1 MTATI
6 RNYTS
11 ATTTSGTNS
20 TTITLNSFS
29 DMKEGELLL
38 AFLNLPVGTVT
49 PPAGWEL
56 VGSFTASTGN
66 QSELWQ
72 KRVTSSEPASY
83 TWTSSITSAIVGS
96 LLCISGANGILQWDA
111 LTQTSDTTPN
121 TRQLDAA
128 RDSMSLKVLAWRD
141 AATATF
147 SGVSGEIIDTVT
159 ANSGSTIFRGMVV
172 AGRSPGGNL
181 STVDDTI
188 NAGDS
193 EINATWTP
201 SAGTIDYSIGWIVLL
216 DNALPD
222 EEEWSSTEG
231 DFTVELEL
239 DRIEMGSN
247 SSISSP
253 LRGDVTGLV
262 ETITSSGDNPPNEID
277 DNLADGLTTTK
288 WLVSGD
294 SGWVQYDFGSGNA
307 KTVKRYRLAAANDNR
322 VRDPMDWT
330 LKGSNNGTDFT
341 DLDVRKGVGFG
352 SRYEVQEFRVSSP
365 GEYRYYR
372 LDISSNFSPAS
383 ATSVQLSEWRLS
395 VHDTWEDVTE
405 RVRWDDKIRITRGF
419 QGAAGRH
426 DFSRAYFTLKNPDG
440 LFSISNPDSPYYGS
454 LQRNT
459 RVRISKPYGGQA
471 LQLQGAVALAGT
483 NMIGDCVRTP
493 LTDDLMITGDI
504 DVRIDLHPESW
515 RDEQMLA
522 GVDSQQTD
530 FFGTVESWAFY
541 LDDNGLLNWTNTPSG
556 GSAVTFT
563 STRAVPNAGRQAVR
577 VTLDVSVATATFYIS
592 DSMTGSWTQLGD
604 AVTASAT
611 SIGYTGGALCVG
623 HVGGKDQRGIHGRVF
638 GFELRDGIDGTL
650 VADLDFTQPPVDTFN
665 RTASSGW
672 GTASSGLEWTT
683 SGGSASDYS
692 VSGGMGRLTHTT
704 AGVRRIATLA
714 PATDDAD
721 LYATFMMPS
730 LPVGDSAYA
739 MLASRYT
746 DVNNQYFARVQVTTA
761 GASTLTLR
769 ERVSGT
775 ETQLSTVA
783 GPAIVAGN
791 RYRVRFQ
798 VTGTTLRAKL
808 WKESDGEPASWS
820 TTTTDASLSSG
831 AVGLWST
838 TGGSITTPF
847 TVAFDDFRVAAG
859 LEGMQQDSAARSF
872 ETAGRKWTAIN
883 NAVISNRRYRFHGE
897 VSEWPMY
904 WDTTGTDVNVPVTA
918 AGIQKRLERGSSE
931 LSALYRHHT
940 KGVISNP
947 GAFER
952 FAEPVA
958 YWPCEDLK
966 DTVRISSAIPNAP
979 HMEVYGSP
987 EFENY
992 SDFPGS
998 RPLPMLKNAQL
1009 GGRIGPIPRTGYVD
1023 IRWVM
1028 HVPETIATNS
1038 VILSVYT
1045 VGTMRKWE
1053 IVYTGT
1059 NEWTVKGYD
1068 EEGVESNTVTHGTA
1082 ALPVTTIGQQM
1093 YCQFTLDD
1101 SGGNINY
1108 GLDVWNPYGARLGGD
1123 DGLTQFGGES
1133 FVRVSRVNV
1142 NSGTTK
1148 MNEVI
1153 VGHIAVYS
1161 SEDSPPAS
1169 VVLGASRREAAGAR
1183 LARLAAEEDVEYRY
1197 VGAEAQSALLGGQ
1210 DTDSP
1215 FPLMSTCSVSDE
1227 GYLTDPLDAFGL
1239 EYRTGRSLYNQAPHL
1254 TLSYTS
1260 NYLSGELTPSPD
1272 DSHIVNDFT
1281 ASRGEAGSARF
1292 RRDDG
1297 PLSVSNPPD
1306 GVGEYAGSQ
1315 SYSFA
1320 HEGQCVQMASWQ
1332 VHKGTLEEARY
1343 PRIQIALENPRVAAD
1358 PELVEAILTLD
1369 VGRRVDITD
1378 LPAFLPPDDIRQ
1390 IVIGYEEWF
1399 DNFQHDFTLNTLPE
1413 RVYEIAEYDAGD
1425 NIDTYDTVLYGDHS
1439 DTATELTV
1447 LTSTGPAMT
1456 YDPQAYPFDIRVNGE
1471 VMRVLAPGS
1480 MVTPNPLFTDG
1491 VTGWTVSSGA
1501 VTSSTD
1507 YVFPYDPLAVASAKF
1522 TPAGAGAASEDM
1534 ASALSGVGTVQPGRD
1549 YIVSGW
1555 FYSPAGHADIR
1566 PAVHWYNSASTF
1578 LSSEGDAQDALP
1590 AGRWTFLQDTVTA
1603 PANASQVKARGRIGG
1618 TPSSSDV
1625 FYAWNLKVTEATPM
1639 YGNDTA
1645 DSFNRADSTTTPG
1658 STDQGSTRAWTEDL
1672 GAWGI
1677 SSNRAYISAAG
1688 NSIMTITGAYD
1699 FEELSV
1705 EVPTWGADDAWLIFR
1720 CTDVN
1725 NRVRWGGTVGSRPQL
1740 QVINAGAIAVDL
1752 SPDVNLATTE
1762 RILAAGDRLSVRCQ
1776 GSVIECFLNGKLI
1789 LSVSDETEQGTRVGL
1804 QVDTTAI
1811 RFDNFTFIES
1821 EATQQIQVERGVGT
1835 DAYHHKSESGVSL
1848 YRPPYR
1854 GL

>member
-38 AFLNLPVGTVT
+38 AFLNLPVSTIT
-49 PPAGWEL
+49 PPSGWEL

-72 KRVTSSEPASY
+72 KRVTASEPASY

-111 LTQTSDTTPN
+111 MTQTSDATPN

-141 AATATF
+141 GATATF

-181 STVDDTI
+181 STLDDTI

-193 EINATWTP
+193 ESNATWTP
-201 SAGTIDYSIGWIVLL
+201 SAGAIDYSIGWIVLL

-253 LRGDVTGLV
+253 LKGDVTGLI

-277 DNLADGLTTTK
+277 DNLADGLSTTK

-307 KTVKRYRLAAANDNR
+307 KTVKRYRLTAANDNR
-322 VRDPMDWT
+322 VRDPMDWI

-341 DLDVRKGVGFG
+341 DLDVREGVGFG

-383 ATSVQLSEWRLS
+383 ASSVQLAEWRLS

-426 DFSRAYFTLKNPDG
+426 DFSRAYFTLKNADG
-440 LFSISNPDSPYYGS
+440 RFSLSNPDSPYYGS

-459 RVRISKPYGGQA
+459 RVRISKPYGDPS

-493 LTDDLMITGDI
+493 LTDDLMVTGDI

-530 FFGTVESWAFY
+530 FFGSVESWAFY
-541 LDDNGLLNWTNTPSG
+541 LDDNGLLNWTHTPSG
-556 GSAVTFT
+556 GTALTYQ
-563 STRAVPNAGRQAVR
+563 STRSVPNGGRLTLR
-577 VTLDVSVATATFYIS
+577 VTLDVNNGASGSTVTFYYSS
-592 DSMTGSWTQLGD
+592 DGATWTRLGD
-604 AVTASAT
+604 PVTESGTT

-623 HVGGKDQRGIHGRVF
+623 HVGGKDQRGIHGRVYSF
-638 GFELRDGIDGTL
+638 AVYDGIAGTR
-650 VADLDFTQPPVDTFN
+650 VAGATLSSVANGSRSFTDLD
-665 RTASSGW
+665 
-672 GTASSGLEWTT
+672 
-683 SGGSASDYS
+683 
-692 VSGGMGRLTHTT
+692 
-704 AGVRRIATLA
+704 
-714 PATDDAD
+714 
-721 LYATFMMPS
+721 
-730 LPVGDSAYA
+730 
-739 MLASRYT
+739 
-746 DVNNQYFARVQVTTA
+746 
-761 GASTLTLR
+761 
-769 ERVSGT
+769 
-775 ETQLSTVA
+775 
-783 GPAIVAGN
+783 GN
-791 RYRVRFQ
+791 
-798 VTGTTLRAKL
+798 L
-808 WKESDGEPASWS
+808 
-820 TTTTDASLSSG
+820 
-831 AVGLWST
+831 
-838 TGGSITTPF
+838 
-847 TVAFDDFRVAAG
+847 
-859 LEGMQQDSAARSF
+859 
-872 ETAGRKWTAIN
+872 WTAIN

-897 VSEWPMY
+897 VSEWPLY
-904 WDTTGTDVNVPVTA
+904 WDATGTDVNVPVTA

-931 LSALYRHHT
+931 LSALHRHHT
-940 KGVISNP
+940 KGVISDP

-952 FAEPVA
+952 YAEPVA

-979 HMEVYGSP
+979 HMEVYGAP

-998 RPLPMLKNAQL
+998 RALPMLKNAQL

-1101 SGGNINY
+1101 SGGNLNY

-1183 LARLAAEEDVEYRY
+1183 LARLSAEEDVEYRY
-1197 VGAEAQSALLGGQ
+1197 VGAEAQSALLGAQ
-1210 DTDSP
+1210 DTASP

-1227 GYLTDPLDAFGL
+1227 GFLTDPLDAFGL

-1254 TLSYTS
+1254 TLSYTG

-1297 PLSVSNPPD
+1297 PLSVNAPPD
-1306 GVGEYAGSQ
+1306 GVGEYSGSQ

-1358 PELVEAILTLD
+1358 PGLIEAILTLD

-1378 LPAFLPPDDIRQ
+1378 LPDFLPPEDIRQ

-1425 NIDTYDTVLYGDHS
+1425 NVDTYDTALYGDHS
-1439 DTATELTV
+1439 DTTTELTV
-1447 LTSTGPAMT
+1447 LTSTGPGMT
-1456 YDPQAYPFDIRVNGE
+1456 YDPRAYPFDIRVNGE

-1501 VTSSTD
+1501 VTQSTD
-1507 YVFPYDPLAVASAKF
+1507 YVFPYSPLATASAKF

-1534 ASALSGVGTVQPGRD
+1534 ASALSGVGTVQPQRD

-1555 FYSPAGHADIR
+1555 FYSPTGHSDIR

-1578 LSSEGDAQDALP
+1578 LSSAGDAQAALP
-1590 AGRWTFLQDTVTA
+1590 AGVWTYYEDTVTA

-1618 TPSSSDV
+1618 TPAASDI
-1625 FYAWNLKVTEATPM
+1625 FYVWNLKVTEARPM
-1639 YGNDTA
+1639 YGDDTA

-1658 STDQGSTRAWTEDL
+1658 STDQGTVQAWTEDL

-1688 NSIMTITGAYD
+1688 NSIMTIAGSYD

-1740 QVINAGAIAVDL
+1740 QVINAGVITVDL
-1752 SPDVNLATTE
+1752 SPDVNLASTE
-1762 RILAAGDRLSVRCQ
+1762 RILAAGDKLSVRCQ
-1776 GSVIECFLNGKLI
+1776 GSVIECFLDDKLI
-1789 LSVSDETEQGTRVGL
+1789 LSISDETEQGTRVGL

-1811 RFDNFTFIES
+1811 RFDNFVYVES
-1821 EATQQIQVERGVGT
+1821 EATQQLQVERAVGT
-1835 DAYHHKSESGVSL
+1835 QAYHHKAESGVSL